1 MSSSLSTFID
11 VVAYSYVDDDNDTE
25 EEDEEDLARLDVIT
39 DDDDDDDVIELVV
52 GIELP
57 LL

>member
-11 VVAYSYVDDDNDTE
+11 VVAYSYDVDDDNDTE
-25 EEDEEDLARLDVIT
+25 EEDEEGLARFDMIADEHV
-39 DDDDDDDVIELVV
+39 VELVV
-52 GIELP
+52 VVEIELP

>member
-25 EEDEEDLARLDVIT
+25 EEDEEGLARFDMIADEHV
-39 DDDDDDDVIELVV
+39 VELVV
-52 GIELP
+52 VVEIELP